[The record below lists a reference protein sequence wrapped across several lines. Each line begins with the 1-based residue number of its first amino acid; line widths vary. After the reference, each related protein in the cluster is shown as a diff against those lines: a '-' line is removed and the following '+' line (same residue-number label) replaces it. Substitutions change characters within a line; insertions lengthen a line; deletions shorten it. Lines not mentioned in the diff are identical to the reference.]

1 MVDDRDG
8 SVRLSGIPRHIT
20 SGFHHDTVGLR
31 LNLMMDAI
39 PVKVQY
45 LAAFAFSFGAIVL
58 SLPSQ
63 ALPPSILPARVEIA
77 QSDPP
82 AMPTPSESSQPTP
95 SESSQ
100 PLGDP
105 SPTPGMSPSPQPAAE
120 QPTGNIV
127 ELASANPELSTLVTA
142 VKAAGLV
149 ETLSGNNRLTVFA
162 PSNQAFSKLPPAT
175 LQRLLRPANRAKLR
189 KLLTY
194 HVVAGEKPAQ
204 SLRSGRLPS
213 VQGGAINVRVAGGKV
228 KVNNANVVI
237 ADVRAS
243 NGIVHVIDRVILP
256 PGF

>member
-1 MVDDRDG
+1 
-8 SVRLSGIPRHIT
+8 
-20 SGFHHDTVGLR
+20 
-31 LNLMMDAI
+31 MDAI

-58 SLPSQ
+58 NLPSQ
-63 ALPPSILPARVEIA
+63 ALPPSILPTRVEIV

-82 AMPTPSESSQPTP
+82 AMPTPSESSP
-95 SESSQ
+95 SQ
-100 PLGDP
+100 PLAD
-105 SPTPGMSPSPQPAAE
+105 PTPTPDVSPSPQPAAE

-149 ETLSGNNRLTVFA
+149 ETLSGNSRLTVFA
-162 PSNQAFSKLPPAT
+162 PSNKAFSTLPSGT

-204 SLRSGRLPS
+204 SLRSGRLTS
-213 VQGGAINVRVAGGKV
+213 VQGGAINVRVTGGKV
-228 KVNNANVVI
+228 KVNNANVI
-237 ADVRAS
+237 AADVRAS

>member
-1 MVDDRDG
+1 
-8 SVRLSGIPRHIT
+8 
-20 SGFHHDTVGLR
+20 
-31 LNLMMDAI
+31 MMDAI

-63 ALPPSILPARVEIA
+63 ALPPSILPTRVEIA

-100 PLGDP
+100 PLADP
-105 SPTPGMSPSPQPAAE
+105 SPTPGMSPPPAAE

-162 PSNQAFSKLPPAT
+162 PSNRAFSALPPAT

-204 SLRSGRLPS
+204 SLRSGRLIS
-213 VQGGAINVRVAGGKV
+213 VQGGAINVRVTRGKV
-228 KVNNANVVI
+228 KVNNANVVA